1 MTTVPDSAVSAER
14 QIQLPFR
21 KAVRIAWRN
30 IRIRWW
36 RSMLVTFGIIL
47 ALAFLMYVSYSD
59 ALQSNVLERA
69 SSELIHKLKTE
80 GKLTVTDSA
89 DSKVQT
95 RWMLGLALLISF
107 VGILNAMVLNV
118 TERFREIGTM
128 KCLGALDSLVIK
140 IYLIESA
147 FQGLGGTITGILLG
161 AFLALA
167 EGWRVYGVEVL
178 TIVPL
183 AIIWKILLMCS
194 LAGVLLS
201 IGGALYPAWIAA
213 KMEPVEAMGREV

>member
-1 MTTVPDSAVSAER
+1 MSISSVSAER

-30 IRIRWW
+30 IRVRLW

-47 ALAFLMYVSYSD
+47 ALAFLMYVSFSG
-59 ALQSNVLERA
+59 ALQHNVLKNG
-69 SSELIHKLKTE
+69 SPELIKVLKAK
-80 GKLTVTDSA
+80 GAVLKA
-89 DSKVQT
+89 DSSDSTIQT
-95 RWMLGLALLISF
+95 RWMVGLALLISF

-128 KCLGALDSLVIK
+128 KCLGALDSLIIK

-147 FQGLGGTITGILLG
+147 FQGLGGTIIGILLG
-161 AFLALA
+161 GFLALA
-167 EGWRVYGVEVL
+167 EGWGSYGIETF

-183 AIIWKILLMCS
+183 ETTGRILGMCAS
-194 LAGVLLS
+194 AGILLS

-213 KMEPVEAMGREV
+213 KMEPVEAMGREI